1 MRAVVGAIAFVL
13 LACLASRAPAD
24 WDAVGFVESV
34 TRFDLARFAPH
45 PPGYPVFVLVARAFA
60 LVAPDAVRAA
70 SWASSLGGA
79 LLVGSIAWT
88 LRHRWL
94 ALVALALPVTM
105 LLACAPRSDTLGVGL
120 LAAACAASR
129 PWAVGVWL
137 ALAVG
142 ARPSNLVWVLAVFA
156 VRAATWTWRARA
168 VSLAS
173 AAPVCAVWS
182 AWLLAQTGGLARYVA
197 LTRTQADGH
206 FRAWGGSAWTEPDER
221 ARALLA
227 LRRVMVGVGADTW
240 PGVLLLAALVLA
252 AWRGAWS
259 LERSH
264 RRAVVGAALVSLA
277 ITWITQNVSGDV
289 RHLLPALCGVT
300 WLAARGMDAFVA
312 RDRGRR
318 AVVALVLAVALLRCG
333 ARAWTQHAVM
343 PAAVQVADVVRARG
357 DREAVVF
364 GARASRVIAW
374 RGVRTMLAAHL
385 GEVVV
390 TLSRLDRLPRAVYVT
405 DEVLGRAHAPG
416 RFGPP
421 ITRCRDARVDG
432 ERACVTLFPYD
443 VLGR

>member
-1 MRAVVGAIAFVL
+1 MRALVGAIAFVL

-60 LVAPDAVRAA
+60 HVAPDAVRAA

-79 LLVGSIAWT
+79 LLVGSVAWA

-94 ALVALALPVTM
+94 ALVTLVPPTTM
-105 LLACAPRSDTLGVGL
+105 LLACAPRSDMLGVGL
-120 LAAACAASR
+120 LAAACAATS

-142 ARPSNLVWVLAVFA
+142 ARPSNLVWALAVFA
-156 VRAATWTWRARA
+156 VRASPWAWRSRA
-168 VSLAS
+168 VALAA
-173 AAPVCAVWS
+173 AAPVCATWS
-182 AWLLAQTGGLARYVA
+182 AWLLAQTGGLARYTA
-197 LTRTQADGH
+197 LTRTQAEGH

-221 ARALLA
+221 ARAVA
-227 LRRVMVGVGADTW
+227 AMRRVLAGVGADDA
-240 PGVLLLAALVLA
+240 PGALLLAGLALA
-252 AWRGAWS
+252 AWIGARS
-259 LERSH
+259 VERSH
-264 RRAVVGAALVSLA
+264 RRVMAGAAVVALAV
-277 ITWITQNVSGDV
+277 TWITQNVSGDA
-289 RHLLPALCGVT
+289 RHLLPALCGAT
-300 WLAARGMDAFVA
+300 WLAARGLEAFVA
-312 RDRGRR
+312 SGRGRR
-318 AVVALVLAVALLRCG
+318 AVVVLVLSAALVRSG
-333 ARAWTQHAVM
+333 ARAWMQHATM
-343 PAAVQVADVVRARG
+343 PAAVQVADAVRARG

-364 GARASRVIAW
+364 GARSARVIAW
-374 RGVRTMLAAHL
+374 RGVRTMLAAHM
-385 GEVVV
+385 GEVAV

-405 DEVLGRAHAPG
+405 DEVLGRARAPG

-432 ERACVTLFPYD
+432 DRACVTLYPYD